1 MMAIRTAARCWRAF
15 RGRDRRLVEDQ
26 LNRGVRPL
34 CPCCGTHLDVRRGTR
49 LASVLPGRPDGS
61 DLECRCCR
69 QFLPRVRHSERS
81 LRLLR
86 LQRFAASVLRA

>member
-1 MMAIRTAARCWRAF
+1 MPIRTAGRSWRAF
-15 RGRDRRLVEDQ
+15 RGRERRMIEDQ
-26 LNRGVRPL
+26 LHRGADLR
-34 CPCCGTHLDVRRGTR
+34 CPCCGTHLDARRGTR
-49 LASVLPGRPDGS
+49 LASVLPGRPEGS

-69 QFLPRVRHSERS
+69 QFLPRVQHSERS